1 MGIKVDIFSGFLGAG
16 KTTLIK
22 KLLVEGI
29 YSRKTVI
36 IENEFGQVS
45 VDGSFLKEAQVQVKE
60 ISAGCICCSLSGDFF
75 SAINEV
81 IKTYSPDRIIIEP
94 SGVGKLSD
102 VIAVVKDKELKNM
115 LELNMIITVVDALKY
130 EMYAANFGEFYK
142 NQIANCKTVVISRTQ
157 KVTKDKL
164 VKITE
169 DIKKINQKAN
179 IVTTPWEYI
188 KAMDIVEA
196 AEFRVESTLLEKVN
210 IINKPLKATALRRGN
225 NRSAGEV
232 FDSWGI
238 ETPKTFTKELIESA
252 LIKLGKGNYGEIIRA
267 KGVVQTGEIGWN
279 QFDFVPGEYEI
290 RDSKADYTG
299 RICVIGTSL
308 NKEAL
313 KTLFSQS

>member
-22 KLLVEGI
+22 KLLTEGI

-60 ISAGCICCSLSGDFF
+60 ISAGCICCSLSGDFYN
-75 SAINEV
+75 AINEV

-102 VIAVVKDKELKNM
+102 VIAVVKDKELKDKLN
-115 LELNMIITVVDALKY
+115 LNMIITVVDAVKY

-142 NQIANCKTVVISRTQ
+142 NQISNCKTVVISRTQ
-157 KVTKDKL
+157 KLPKDKL

-188 KAMDIVEA
+188 KAVDIVEA
-196 AEFRVESTLLEKVN
+196 AETRIESTLLEKVN
-210 IINKPLKATALRRGN
+210 IINKPLKATALRRGS

-238 ETPKTFTKELIESA
+238 ETPRTFTKEFIEST

-267 KGVVQTGEIGWN
+267 KGVVQTGETRWN
-279 QFDFVPGEYEI
+279 QFDYVPGEYEI

-299 RICVIGTSL
+299 RICVIGTAL

-313 KTLFSQS
+313 KTLFSLS